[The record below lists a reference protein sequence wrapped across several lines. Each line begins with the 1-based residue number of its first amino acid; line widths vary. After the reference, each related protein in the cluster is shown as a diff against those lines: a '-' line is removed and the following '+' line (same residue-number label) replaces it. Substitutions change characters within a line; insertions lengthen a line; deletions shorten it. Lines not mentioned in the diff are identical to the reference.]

1 MAINLYEFF
10 DLTMETFSDYVS
22 RYDIELN
29 SFLSEFEDNTESL
42 FIDYQKVYLK
52 KMSQA
57 IIESINEIDSNDPEG
72 EFVFNHL
79 QKKLSTNRRILE
91 FLDNRLN
98 PMNYIPEQKEN
109 ASKDEYLEFFDN
121 LNNNKITES
130 GMIKFV
136 KSHETIKELETLIRD
151 IDNFIE
157 NYNVGKAFNNWEG
170 FQFDEA
176 YKRPLSEEIFYT
188 FKELVLSKIEELKHS
203 KITSNNTSKKHYTEN
218 LWFEVGLKFA
228 TGEMFNLL
236 KNSNPTQVAK
246 KLGNN
251 SYRPYIGSTI
261 GTENVKG
268 DKNIF
273 NNLDKMENII
283 KYCEENKI
291 DVCQDFIDK
300 YNELLHK
307 LK

>member
-98 PMNYIPEQKEN
+98 APQKGM
-109 ASKDEYLEFFDN
+109 
-121 LNNNKITES
+121 LNNFEASSFENK
-130 GMIKFV
+130 KNP
-136 KSHETIKELETLIRD
+136 KKELTKEPW
-151 IDNFIE
+151 FIA
-157 NYNVGKAFNNWEG
+157 G
-170 FQFDEA
+170 
-176 YKRPLSEEIFYT
+176 LSD
-188 FKELVLSKIEELKHS
+188 
-203 KITSNNTSKKHYTEN
+203 
-218 LWFEVGLKFA
+218 A
-228 TGEMFNLL
+228 TGELEKLISRLGSNRKAAKHLGVNHNYTSTLTYKNDPL
-236 KNSNPTQVAK
+236 KTRDIYSYCVENNIETTNEFKEIVSQHQ
-246 KLGNN
+246 KLNK
-251 SYRPYIGSTI
+251 YI
-261 GTENVKG
+261 
-268 DKNIF
+268 DW
-273 NNLDKMENII
+273 
-283 KYCEENKI
+283 
-291 DVCQDFIDK
+291 
-300 YNELLHK
+300 
-307 LK
+307 